1 MKRIEYIIADL
12 KVNGYKIGGYMSKDE
27 YNKNTLKYTTHTGH
41 KLTLREHTFIHK
53 FIELGNA
60 RQAGLQ
66 AGYSAKCIDQTI
78 NKMLHKTYLADE
90 IKYLQ
95 AERQKESIATGQEVM
110 EFFTKVMNGEVKD
123 QFGLESTLADR
134 LKAANELARRTVDIE
149 NKLNGKDEQTI
160 KFIIERR
167 KSE

>member
-1 MKRIEYIIADL
+1 MYNK
-12 KVNGYKIGGYMSKDE
+12 YMNNK

-41 KLTLREHTFIHK
+41 KLTIREYTFIDK

-66 AGYSAKCIDQTI
+66 AGYSERCIDQTI

-90 IKYLQ
+90 IRYRQEL
-95 AERQKESIATGQEVM
+95 RQKESIATGQQVM

-123 QFGLESTLADR
+123 QFGLDSTLADR
-134 LKAANELARRTVDIE
+134 LKAANELARRTVDID
-149 NKLNGKDEQTI
+149 NKLNGKSDNNITVV
-160 KFIIERR
+160 IERR
-167 KSE
+167 K